1 MKNVLD
7 KRQLSIKVTANSM
20 YGQTGART
28 STFYE
33 KDCAASTT
41 AMGRKLLI
49 YGQTVIE
56 TAYKNKIFDLGELGI
71 IKTDAECY

>member
-20 YGQTGART
+20 YGQTGAKT

-33 KDCAASTT
+33 KDVAVYDGSWSEW
-41 AMGRKLLI
+41 
-49 YGQTVIE
+49 GQESSDFPV
-56 TAYKNKIFDLGELGI
+56 AL
-71 IKTDAECY
+71 